1 MRCGALWRKRPTS
14 NGCGLLWRSRH
25 GKSLRSTSGIAVTK
39 VRNSCGPICRPSTGS
54 RRRFIRINMPSTLGS
69 FRRRNTKPL
78 RSTPAKRIISSASIT
93 PCGSAS
99 PASSATLW
107 PSLKTWR
114 TTSVP
119 SNISSAITISP
130 GLQHYLYNTTL
141 IFLRGGVAADE
152 HHRLAQGAHALDQV
166 CGAGRL
172 PVPERDE
179 HVAGLGH
186 LVVTAH
192 AGSLAETLPLGAEAL
207 RGDRVLPRPAEAEA
221 VGAPGLARE
230 DLGDTMTIRRQN
242 LAQELIVSKCA

>member
-1 MRCGALWRKRPTS
+1 MRCGASWRKRSTS
-14 NGCGLLWRSRH
+14 NGCGSRWTSRRGRS
-25 GKSLRSTSGIAVTK
+25 LPSTSGIAVTRA
-39 VRNSCGPICRPSTGS
+39 RNSCGPICLRCTASRRPSL
-54 RRRFIRINMPSTLGS
+54 RINMRSTPGA
-69 FRRRNTKPL
+69 FPRRNTKPSQS
-78 RSTPAKRIISSASIT
+78 RPAKPIISSASIT
-93 PCGSAS
+93 HCGSAS
-99 PASSATLW
+99 PASSVTLW

-119 SNISSAITISP
+119 SNTSSAITTSP

-221 VGAPGLARE
+221 V
-230 DLGDTMTIRRQN
+230 
-242 LAQELIVSKCA
+242 